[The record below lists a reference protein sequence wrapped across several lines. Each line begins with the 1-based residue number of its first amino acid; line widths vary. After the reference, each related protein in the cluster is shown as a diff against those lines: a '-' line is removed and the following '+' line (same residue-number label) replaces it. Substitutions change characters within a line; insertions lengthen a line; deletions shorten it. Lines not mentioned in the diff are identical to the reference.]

1 MSLEKRQFG
10 GKEKK
15 VKRKA
20 WRELMQEE
28 LVERVKGISDDDI
41 IDTSMMSYDP
51 IINLAIKQI
60 KFSLYGARRK
70 GHSAILYGN
79 MYRGV
84 DMMYCDIKDGIEIL
98 GEANVVLSQHPNP
111 EIRIEVL
118 EETKYFK
125 FPISKKLNLKLQPWV
140 PETLLHVSE
149 CLDIAIGGMY
159 GMSLCY
165 SLYEERAVSEEYR
178 LVMEGFVERFRQKI
192 EGKSSKLQILLNHT
206 KNEEDVTT

>member
-1 MSLEKRQFG
+1 MSLQKRQFG

-20 WRELMQEE
+20 WRELRQEE
-28 LVERVKGISDDDI
+28 LVERAKGISEDNI
-41 IDTSMMSYDP
+41 VDTSMASYDP
-51 IINLAIKQI
+51 VINAALKQI

-70 GHSAILYGN
+70 GHSALLYGN
-79 MYRGV
+79 MYRGT
-84 DMMYCDIKDGIEIL
+84 DMMYHDIKDGIEIL

-111 EIRIEVL
+111 EIREEVL
-118 EETKYFK
+118 KETKYFK

-140 PETLLHVSE
+140 PEILLHVSE
-149 CLDIAIGGMY
+149 CLDINIGGMY

-165 SLYEERAVSEEYR
+165 SLHEEKAVSEDYR
-178 LVMEGFVERFRQKI
+178 YEMGAYVKRFRQKI